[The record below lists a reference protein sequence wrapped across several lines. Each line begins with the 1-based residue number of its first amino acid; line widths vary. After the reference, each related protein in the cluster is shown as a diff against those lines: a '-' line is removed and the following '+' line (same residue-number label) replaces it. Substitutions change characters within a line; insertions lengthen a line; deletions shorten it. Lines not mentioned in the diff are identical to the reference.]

1 MEREMITAY
10 CGEGKGK
17 TAAALGQGLL
27 AANSGKSVIVIQF
40 LKGRQEEDLEVL
52 QRMEPELKVFRFE
65 KFQASYNDLGAFE
78 QTEEAVNI
86 KNAFGFA
93 RKVLVTGE
101 CDLLVLDEIL
111 GILDLGLVSV
121 EEIKELLAAK
131 EDSVG
136 LVITGIH
143 MKEEL
148 FPFVDQ
154 IYQIDTLK
162 SADK

>member
-1 MEREMITAY
+1 MGI
-10 CGEGKGK
+10 
-17 TAAALGQGLL
+17 
-27 AANSGKSVIVIQF
+27 
-40 LKGRQEEDLEVL
+40 L
-52 QRMEPELKVFRFE
+52 QRMEPEFKVFRFE
-65 KFQASYNDLGAFE
+65 KFQAGYNDLEANE
-78 QTEEAVNI
+78 QVEEAVNI

-111 GILDLGLVSV
+111 GILDLGMITV

-131 EDSVG
+131 DDSVA

-154 IYQIDTLK
+154 VYQIDTLK
-162 SADK
+162 CAENN